1 MSNESSVPS
10 LWHEPAPRQFDLR
23 IPLWVKLAL
32 CAAATVLAILFL
44 DQPLA
49 VWARAH
55 PIPNLA
61 YGTGSGGD
69 IARELMWFEQ
79 FGQGVCSVTVIAAV
93 ALLDRHAGRRRALA
107 IAIGCVL
114 TMLITHLL
122 KDTIGRSRP
131 YVAADDGSWIWGGPT
146 MGFTRKSPWG
156 SCPSAHTT
164 AAFALASGLSWFYP
178 RGRAL
183 FMGLALFTAA
193 QRVLHT
199 AHYLSDT
206 ITGVVIGV
214 GVMRSAL
221 AAKLPGRLIALGP
234 PWARRW
240 WLEGEPAPRA

>member
-1 MSNESSVPS
+1 MRNQPPLPS

-23 IPLWVKLAL
+23 VPAWLKLLAFAL
-32 CAAATVLAILFL
+32 AAALAVLFV

-61 YGTGSGGD
+61 YGKGGGGD

-79 FGQGVCSVTVIAAV
+79 FGQGVCSVMVITAV
-93 ALLDRHAGRRRALA
+93 ALLDKEAGRRRALA
-107 IAIGCVL
+107 IGIGCLL
-114 TMLITHLL
+114 TLLVTHLL
-122 KDTIGRSRP
+122 KDTLGRSRP
-131 YVAADDGSWIWGGPT
+131 YVAAEDGSWIWGGPA
-146 MGFTRKSPWG
+146 MGFTKKSPWG
-156 SCPSAHTT
+156 SFPSAHTT

-183 FMGLALFTAA
+183 FMGLALFTAI

-206 ITGVVIGV
+206 IAGLAIGV
-214 GVMRSAL
+214 TVTRSVL
-221 AAKLPGRLIALGP
+221 AARLPGRLIALGP
-234 PWARRW
+234 PAVQQW
-240 WLEGEPAPRA
+240 WLGDTGKR